1 MKLYTI
7 SILLACEV
15 YSMIFKQIAVTA
27 LENKYAQ
34 GLYFYTADQLLTM
47 KFPAENFKDLKRKH
61 RVVFEFNRRISNC
74 WKESMK
80 DADNLL
86 SLISQDNVQVS
97 KINNYG
103 FSMQVP
109 FDLAKIAKNIVEQ
122 LIEGIPPLK
131 PIDYISTEALGSI
144 YSQELKQSH
153 GVISKNLKTILTRAA
168 CRLLLGAV
176 ILSSYEQNNLDITE
190 TQITRTSPYLDD
202 INIKPK
208 TTIKQNIVK
217 SLTTFWDSVKELGPK
232 FKKGIF
238 KLLRF
243 ETDEIPEIT
252 EEVITRS
259 KSEIQ
264 SYNTKIYSD
273 PLCSDRFK
281 LGSDISFDRA
291 FRLFFAK
298 QEHNALNLVSELQNF
313 LDSMLDINKNQKEK
327 ILLDVDSYHLSQPE
341 DIPDHMESDNGSSS
355 TMLQMKILDRIPSL
369 CSDMTIQALLP
380 NTLKFKS
387 CVYFFEI
394 IIKFLNGYFYLKQRC
409 KESSIDRKNVTKQI
423 RYRSALRF
431 TQGILTYYNQ
441 KHINFRESPYRT
453 SKSLRT
459 NQY

>member
-7 SILLACEV
+7 SILLVCEV
-15 YSMIFKQIAVTA
+15 YSMIFNQIVVTA
-27 LENKYAQ
+27 LGNKYTQ
-34 GLYFYTADQLLTM
+34 GLYSYTADQLLTM
-47 KFPAENFKDLKRKH
+47 KFSAGNFKDLKRKH

-86 SLISQDNVQVS
+86 SLIFQDNAQVS

-103 FSMQVP
+103 FPIQVP
-109 FDLAKIAKNIVEQ
+109 LDLAKIAKNIVEQ
-122 LIEGIPPLK
+122 LIEGIPPLE
-131 PIDYISTEALGSI
+131 PIDYISTETLGSI

-176 ILSSYEQNNLDITE
+176 IFSSYEQNNLNITE
-190 TQITRTSPYLDD
+190 TKITRTSPYLDD

-217 SLTTFWDSVKELGPK
+217 SLTTFWNSVKGLGPK

-243 ETDEIPEIT
+243 ETDEMPEIT
-252 EEVITRS
+252 EEVITRF

-264 SYNTKIYSD
+264 SYNTKIYGD
-273 PLCSDRFK
+273 PLYSDRFK
-281 LGSDISFDRA
+281 LGSEISLDSVLK
-291 FRLFFAK
+291 LFFAK
-298 QEHNALNLVSELQNF
+298 QEHNALNLISELQNF
-313 LDSMLDINKNQKEK
+313 LDSMLNINNQREG
-327 ILLDVDSYHLSQPE
+327 ILLDVDSYHLPQPE
-341 DIPDHMESDNGSSS
+341 DIPDHMKSEDGLS
-355 TMLQMKILDRIPSL
+355 TILQMKILDRIPSL
-369 CSDMTIQALLP
+369 CSDMTILALLP

-387 CVYFFEI
+387 CVYFLEI

-409 KESSIDRKNVTKQI
+409 KEGSIDRKNVTKQI

-441 KHINFRESPYRT
+441 KHINFRESLYKT

>member
-15 YSMIFKQIAVTA
+15 YSMIFRQIAVTA
-27 LENKYAQ
+27 LRNKYTQ
-34 GLYFYTADQLLTM
+34 GLYSYTADQLLTM
-47 KFPAENFKDLKRKH
+47 KFPAGNFKDLKRKH
-61 RVVFEFNRRISNC
+61 RIVFEFNRRISNC

-86 SLISQDNVQVS
+86 SLISQDNAQVS

-103 FSMQVP
+103 FPIQVP

-122 LIEGIPPLK
+122 LIEGIPPLE
-131 PIDYISTEALGSI
+131 PIDYISTETLGSI

-176 ILSSYEQNNLDITE
+176 ILSSYEQNNLNITE
-190 TQITRTSPYLDD
+190 TKITRTSPYLDD

-217 SLTTFWDSVKELGPK
+217 SLTTFWNSVKGLGPK
-232 FKKGIF
+232 FKKRIF

-243 ETDEIPEIT
+243 ETDEMPEIT
-252 EEVITRS
+252 EEVITRF

-281 LGSDISFDRA
+281 LGSEISFDSV
-291 FRLFFAK
+291 FKLFFAE

-313 LDSMLDINKNQKEK
+313 LDSILNINNRREE
-327 ILLDVDSYHLSQPE
+327 ILLDVDGYNLPQSE
-341 DIPDHMESDNGSSS
+341 DIPDHMKSEDGLS
-355 TMLQMKILDRIPSL
+355 TILQMKILDQIPSL
-369 CSDMTIQALLP
+369 CSDMTILVLLP

-387 CVYFFEI
+387 CVYFLEI

-409 KESSIDRKNVTKQI
+409 KEGSIDRKNVTKQI

-441 KHINFRESPYRT
+441 KHINFRESIQ
-453 SKSLRT
+453 
-459 NQY
+459 N